1 MTNYDDWK
9 TESPDD
15 EAAREA
21 AQLRKLLGQKLT
33 AAEAEYS
40 RYE

>member
-1 MTNYDDWK
+1 MNYDNWK
-9 TESPDD
+9 TETPGD
-15 EAAREA
+15 EAEREA
-21 AQLRKLLGQKLT
+21 AQLRRLLGQKLT